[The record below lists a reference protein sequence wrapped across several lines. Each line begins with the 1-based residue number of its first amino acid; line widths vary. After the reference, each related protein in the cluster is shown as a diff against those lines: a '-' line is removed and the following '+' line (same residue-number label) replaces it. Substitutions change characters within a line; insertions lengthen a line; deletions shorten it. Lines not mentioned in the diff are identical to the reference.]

1 MCRAGS
7 RIRWDDDVV
16 WPVCW
21 EDAALLEAWNALR
34 ELFGLARELGL
45 LFDRSSWL
53 MGWRSGVP
61 GAQMNSLRAAL
72 RAALALEP
80 VNGRLAVWRRLVP
93 SFAARFGIFVQGARS
108 WLLARRL
115 RILWLIL
122 CRACCPRLFWQI
134 RKTCCS
140 DRPCPAAACAES
152 CRTRW
157 KTCCLFKALFKF
169 TVDREKY
176 APLTGRR
183 RPRLRRSGICST
195 LFHDRALPF
204 GAWN

>member
-80 VNGRLAVWRRLVP
+80 VNGQTGRVAET
-93 SFAARFGIFVQGARS
+93 GAF
-108 WLLARRL
+108 
-115 RILWLIL
+115 L
-122 CRACCPRLFWQI
+122 CRKVRHFCSG
-134 RKTCCS
+134 RKKL
-140 DRPCPAAACAES
+140 AAG
-152 CRTRW
+152 
-157 KTCCLFKALFKF
+157 
-169 TVDREKY
+169 
-176 APLTGRR
+176 P
-183 RPRLRRSGICST
+183 PSGGYS
-195 LFHDRALPF
+195 
-204 GAWN
+204 G